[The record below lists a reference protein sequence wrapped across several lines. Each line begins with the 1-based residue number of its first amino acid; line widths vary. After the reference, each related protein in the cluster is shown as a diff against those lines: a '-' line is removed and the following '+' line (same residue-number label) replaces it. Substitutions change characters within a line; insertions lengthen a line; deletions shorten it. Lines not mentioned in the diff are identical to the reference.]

1 MAPKHPMKRL
11 APAAMALA
19 LLLLAGCGEPP
30 APKSPSSTPPPEV
43 GVVVVT
49 PRRVVLTR
57 ELSGRTAPH
66 LIAEVR
72 PQVGGIIQERLFT
85 EGADVKAGQLLFRI
99 APATY
104 QAVVD
109 SALAALAKA
118 EANLLPARL
127 KERRFRDLVAIKVVS
142 QQDYDDIQAAV
153 KQAEAEV
160 AVNQAAVAAARI
172 NLAFTQVT
180 APISGRIGR
189 SAVTPGALVTANQ
202 GTALATIQQ
211 LAPLYVDVTQSS
223 GELLRLKLSLAKGEI
238 QGQDADRA
246 RVKLLLED
254 GGAYPQE
261 GVLKFSE
268 VTVEQSTG
276 AVTLRT
282 LFPNPDGLLLPG
294 MFVRAVLQEGVKEQG
309 ILVPQ
314 QGVTHNSKGEAT
326 ALVVGGDDKVEARIL
341 TVDRAVGD
349 QWLVSQGLKAGDRL
363 IVEGV
368 QKVKPGMPVKV
379 MMTAEQTAPSAQG
392 PLPARA
398 QE

>member
-211 LAPLYVDVTQSS
+211 LDPLYVDVTQSS

-326 ALVVGGDDKVEARIL
+326 ALVVGGDDKVEARL
-341 TVDRAVGD
+341 LEVDRAVGD

-368 QKVKPGMPVKV
+368 QKVKPGLPVKV
-379 MMTAEQTAPSAQG
+379 MMAPEQTAPSAQG

>member
-1 MAPKHPMKRL
+1 MAPKKTMKRL

-211 LAPLYVDVTQSS
+211 LDPLYVDVTQSS

-368 QKVKPGMPVKV
+368 QKVKPGLPVKV
-379 MMTAEQTAPSAQG
+379 MMAPEQTAPSATG
-392 PLPARA
+392 PLPVRA